1 MSLKYFKPDAA
12 LEEILDAI
20 KKDGGA
26 ILTNAAEE
34 KNLARFASELEPF
47 LTATPYG
54 RDDFTGQKTRRTGA
68 LIARTPGSH
77 DFVLDKRV
85 LNLANQF
92 LGPYTEKLTLHLTQ
106 ATTIY
111 PGAGAQLIH
120 RDRFA
125 WGTYIPPQIE
135 PQFNTLWA
143 ITDFTAENGA
153 TRIVPGSQN
162 WPWDRDATKDEIV
175 QAEMSRGS
183 VLLYTGTVLHSGGEN
198 RSNQPR
204 IGLNLTY
211 CLAWLRQQ
219 ENQFLSCPPHIAKD
233 LDEELQELLGYT
245 QGTYGLG
252 YFSDPEGIAKE
263 FDLMVPELALGRGP
277 RKRARFNTDQLSK
290 VIKNKASLSPFT
302 EDS

>member
-1 MSLKYFKPDAA
+1 MSLQYFNSNAA
-12 LEEILDAI
+12 LKDVLYAI

-26 ILTNAAEE
+26 ILVDAASR
-34 KNLARFASELEPF
+34 NNIDNFVAELEPY
-47 LTATPYG
+47 LATTPYG
-54 RDDFTGQKTRRTGA
+54 RDDFTGHKTRRTGA
-68 LIARTPGSH
+68 LIARIPSSH
-77 DFVLDKRV
+77 SFVMDDRV
-85 LNLANQF
+85 LGLAKAF
-92 LGPYTEKLTLHLTQ
+92 LGPYTEKITLHLSQ

-111 PGAGAQLIH
+111 PDEEAQLMH

-125 WGTYIPPQIE
+125 WGTHIPKVIE

-162 WPWDRDATKDEIV
+162 WPWDEEAKSDQIV

-183 VLLYTGTVLHSGGEN
+183 VLLYTGTVLHGGGQN
-198 RSNQPR
+198 KSKDPR
-204 IGLNLTY
+204 VGLNLTY

-219 ENQFLSCPPHIAKD
+219 ENQYLSCPPHIAKN
-233 LDEELQELLGYT
+233 LDEELQELVGYT

-252 YFSDPEGIAKE
+252 YFSDPEKPAEK

-277 RKRARFNTDQLSK
+277 RHRVQFNTDQLSK
-290 VIKNKASLSPFT
+290 V
-302 EDS
+302 EDK

>member
-1 MSLKYFKPDAA
+1 MSLQYFESDAA
-12 LEEILDAI
+12 LEDVFLAI

-26 ILTNAAEE
+26 ILTNAANEQD
-34 KNLARFASELEPF
+34 LIRFTKELEPY
-47 LTATPYG
+47 LTKTPYG
-54 RDDFTGQKTRRTGA
+54 RDEFTGERTRRTGA
-68 LIARTPGSH
+68 LIARTPSCH
-77 DFVLDKRV
+77 DFVMDKRI
-85 LNLANQF
+85 LNLANQL

-111 PGAGAQLIH
+111 PGERAQLMH

-125 WGTYIPPQIE
+125 WGTHIPQQIE

-162 WPWDRDATKDEIV
+162 WAWDRDATTDQIV
-175 QAEMSRGS
+175 QAEMPRGS

-198 RSNQPR
+198 RSKKPR
-204 IGLNLTY
+204 MGLNLTY

-219 ENQFLSCPPHIAKD
+219 ENQFLSCPPHVAKN
-233 LDEELQELLGYT
+233 LDEELQELVGYT

-252 YFSDPEGIAKE
+252 YFSDPEGVAGD

-290 VIKNKASLSPFT
+290 VEKT
-302 EDS
+302 